1 MQRVPVCVCMREQ
14 AQASERKP
22 ELPAEKPL
30 FDLAILQ
37 LYTKQHIFTWS
48 SYSVILVRLDSITPQ
63 PSLKSGYN
71 LLSALK
77 IRAKGQTALGLE
89 HLSAV
94 WVSWLNSLLHNGLP
108 A

>member
-1 MQRVPVCVCMREQ
+1 MSCRECMCCVCMREQ

-30 FDLAILQ
+30 FDLLILQ

-48 SYSVILVRLDSITPQ
+48 SYSVILVRLDSITPE

-77 IRAKGQTALGLE
+77 IRATGTDSPGVGAFC
-89 HLSAV
+89 
-94 WVSWLNSLLHNGLP
+94 LLFGSP
-108 A
+108 G